1 MALPKFSGVYRS
13 PGGAY
18 ENPQTVLDKSGFYQA
33 KTISEAGA
41 RIAESINAVTKREN
55 AELKQ
60 ARKDIEEDWNFQQEQ
75 SEELMIQMQDAG
87 INNKSFYD
95 LGYNII
101 SERSKVNGL
110 IKKSQTNKERSYY
123 QGLYS
128 KLTGKLVQ
136 YRGLIGKM
144 KDAGST
150 YNDDVIKDSS
160 KAGRQGG
167 VALAGDSYNQTYNLG
182 MPSLFGA
189 TRGSDALWYEDDNG
203 QFRVKLTSDQ
213 IKRKNKEAGKIVSV
227 FNPIAGNYM
236 EQVSDNMDV
245 NALELLDYDPQRV
258 PMFDDEVLDI
268 YESSSI
274 LKDGQLQDEFLKTKE
289 DGTPD
294 TVIKTN
300 DQGTLEFIMQN
311 TDVSRINTLTKSSLE
326 ALKKTYLDD
335 PKKARIVYH
344 NIFGKPMDD
353 ELIVGGGNTESLFN
367 EESINK
373 FSKAFDEY
381 NTALVLKSLSPKVI
395 KTSKIEIEKPKEPTA
410 AEKKATEKQTQDK
423 AAVENIEELDI
434 SSAFVE
440 GPSVEGVESERG
452 LLNLNVLEKL
462 VSRPPYNINVSKV
475 ETVGGEG
482 TRKLTKSV
490 EGADR
495 SVTIFDSA
503 TDSEVKAALKFLETG
518 TSFKPTANVEII
530 NVPNLPEISTGNL
543 PIKKQ

>member
-1 MALPKFSGVYRS
+1 
-13 PGGAY
+13 
-18 ENPQTVLDKSGFYQA
+18 
-33 KTISEAGA
+33 
-41 RIAESINAVTKREN
+41 
-55 AELKQ
+55 
-60 ARKDIEEDWNFQQEQ
+60 
-75 SEELMIQMQDAG
+75 
-87 INNKSFYD
+87 
-95 LGYNII
+95 
-101 SERSKVNGL
+101 
-110 IKKSQTNKERSYY
+110 
-123 QGLYS
+123 
-128 KLTGKLVQ
+128 
-136 YRGLIGKM
+136 
-144 KDAGST
+144 
-150 YNDDVIKDSS
+150 
-160 KAGRQGG
+160 
-167 VALAGDSYNQTYNLG
+167 
-182 MPSLFGA
+182 
-189 TRGSDALWYEDDNG
+189 
-203 QFRVKLTSDQ
+203 
-213 IKRKNKEAGKIVSV
+213 
-227 FNPIAGNYM
+227 
-236 EQVSDNMDV
+236 
-245 NALELLDYDPQRV
+245 
-258 PMFDDEVLDI
+258 
-268 YESSSI
+268 
-274 LKDGQLQDEFLKTKE
+274 
-289 DGTPD
+289 
-294 TVIKTN
+294 
-300 DQGTLEFIMQN
+300 MQN

-462 VSRPPYNINVSKV
+462 VSRPPYNVNVSKV

-503 TDSEVKAALKFLETG
+503 TDGEVKAALKFLETG
-518 TSFKPTANVEII
+518 TSFKPTANVEITNI
-530 NVPNLPEISTGNL
+530 PNLPEISTGNL
-543 PIKKQ
+543 PIKK

>member
-33 KTISEAGA
+33 KTITEAGA

-75 SEELMIQMQDAG
+75 SEELMIQMQNAG

-128 KLTGKLVQ
+128 ELTGKLTQ

-167 VALAGDSYNQTYNLG
+167 VVLTGDSYSSTYNLG

-189 TRGSDALWYEDDNG
+189 TRGSGAEWYEDDNG

-213 IKRKNKEAGKIVSV
+213 IKRKNKEAGKMVSV
-227 FNPIAGNYM
+227 FNPIVGNYM
-236 EQVSDNMDV
+236 EQVSDNIDV
-245 NALELLDYDPQRV
+245 NALEFLDYDPQRL

-268 YESSSI
+268 YESSKI
-274 LKDGQLQDEFLKTKE
+274 LKDGQLQDEFLNTKE

-300 DQGTLEFIMQN
+300 DEGTLEFVMQN

-335 PKKARIVYH
+335 PKKAKAVYH

-410 AEKKATEKQTQDK
+410 AEKKEFEKQKLDK
-423 AAVENIEELDI
+423 TAVENIEELDI
-434 SSAFVE
+434 SSAFAE
-440 GPSVEGVESERG
+440 GPSQEPGRGV
-452 LLNLNVLEKL
+452 LNLNTLEKL
-462 VSRPPYNINVSKV
+462 VSRPPYNVNVSKV

-503 TDSEVKAALKFLETG
+503 TDGEVKAALKFLETG

-530 NVPNLPEISTGNL
+530 NVPNLP
-543 PIKKQ
+543 

>member
-123 QGLYS
+123 QGLYG

-203 QFRVKLTSDQ
+203 QFRIKLTSDQ

-274 LKDGQLQDEFLKTKE
+274 LKDGQLQDEFLNTKE

-353 ELIVGGGNTESLFN
+353 ELIVGGGNTDSLFN

-410 AEKKATEKQTQDK
+410 AEKKTTEKQTQDK

-434 SSAFVE
+434 SSAFAE
-440 GPSVEGVESERG
+440 GPSQEPGRGV
-452 LLNLNVLEKL
+452 LNLNVLEKL
-462 VSRPPYNINVSKV
+462 VSRPPYNVNVSKV

-490 EGADR
+490 EGTDR

-503 TDSEVKAALKFLETG
+503 TDGEVKAALKFLETG

-530 NVPNLPEISTGNL
+530 NVPNLPEISIGNL

>member
-123 QGLYS
+123 QGLYG

-203 QFRVKLTSDQ
+203 QFRIKLTSDQ

-274 LKDGQLQDEFLKTKE
+274 LKDGQLQDEFLNTKE

-353 ELIVGGGNTESLFN
+353 ELIVGGGNTDSLFN

-434 SSAFVE
+434 SSAFAE
-440 GPSVEGVESERG
+440 GPSQEPGRGV
-452 LLNLNVLEKL
+452 LNLNVLEKL
-462 VSRPPYNINVSKV
+462 VSRPPYNVNVSKV

-503 TDSEVKAALKFLETG
+503 TDGEVKAALKFLETG

-530 NVPNLPEISTGNL
+530 NVPNLPEISIGNL

>member
-1 MALPKFSGVYRS
+1 MALPKFSGVYRGQ
-13 PGGAY
+13 GGAY
-18 ENPQTVLDKSGFYQA
+18 ENPQTVLDESGFYQA

-55 AELKQ
+55 DELIQ

-75 SEELMIQMQDAG
+75 SEELMIQLQNAG

-101 SERSKVNGL
+101 SERSKINGL
-110 IKKSQTNKERSYY
+110 IKRSQTNKERSYY
-123 QGLYS
+123 QGKYGELS
-128 KLTGKLVQ
+128 NKLVQ
-136 YRGLIGKM
+136 YQGLISKI
-144 KDAGST
+144 KDSGST
-150 YNDDVIKDSS
+150 YNDDVVKDSS

-167 VALAGDSYNQTYNLG
+167 VALTGDTYNQTYNLG
-182 MPSLFGA
+182 MPALFGS

-213 IKRKNKEAGKIVSV
+213 IKRKNKEVGNIVSV
-227 FNPIAGNYM
+227 FNPIIGNYI
-236 EQVSDNMDV
+236 EQVSDNIDV

-268 YESSSI
+268 YESSNI
-274 LKDGQLQDEFLKTKE
+274 IKNNQLQDEFLKTKE

-300 DQGTLEFIMQN
+300 EEGTLEFIMQN
-311 TDVSRINTLTKSSLE
+311 TDISRINSLTKSSLE

-335 PKKARIVYH
+335 PKKARILYH
-344 NIFGKPMDD
+344 NVFGKPMDD
-353 ELIVGGGNTESLFN
+353 ELIVGGGNTSSLLN
-367 EESINK
+367 EESISK

-395 KTSKIEIEKPKEPTA
+395 KTSKIEIEEPEKLTA
-410 AEKKATEKQTQDK
+410 AEKKEFEKQKKDE
-423 AAVENIEELDI
+423 AAVTSIEELDI
-434 SSAFVE
+434 SSAFAE
-440 GPSVEGVESERG
+440 GPSQEPGRGV
-452 LLNLNVLEKL
+452 LNLNTLEKL
-462 VSRPPYNINVSKV
+462 ISRPPYNINVTKV

-482 TRKLTKSV
+482 TRKFTKSV

-503 TDSEVKAALKFLETG
+503 TDGEVKAALKFLETG
-518 TSFKPTANVEII
+518 TSFKPTGNVEIT

-543 PIKKQ
+543 PIKK

>member
-75 SEELMIQMQDAG
+75 SEELMIQMQNAG

-110 IKKSQTNKERSYY
+110 IKRSQTNKERSYY
-123 QGLYS
+123 QELYG
-128 KLTGKLVQ
+128 KLTSKLVQ

-150 YNDDVIKDSS
+150 YNDDVVKDSS

-167 VALAGDSYNQTYNLG
+167 VALASDSYNQTYNLG

-213 IKRKNKEAGKIVSV
+213 IKRKNKEAGKMVSV
-227 FNPIAGNYM
+227 FNPIVGNYM
-236 EQVSDNMDV
+236 EQVSDNIDV
-245 NALELLDYDPQRV
+245 NALELLDYDPQRI

-274 LKDGQLQDEFLKTKE
+274 LKNGQLQDEFLKTKE

-300 DQGTLEFIMQN
+300 DEGTLEFIMQN
-311 TDVSRINTLTKSSLE
+311 TDVSRINSLTKSSLE

-335 PKKARIVYH
+335 PKKARILYH
-344 NIFGKPMDD
+344 NVFGKPMDD
-353 ELIVGGGNTESLFN
+353 ELTVGGGNTDSLLN
-367 EESINK
+367 EESISK

-395 KTSKIEIEKPKEPTA
+395 KTSKIEIEEPEKLTA
-410 AEKKATEKQTQDK
+410 AEKKAVEKQTQDK

-434 SSAFVE
+434 SSAFAE
-440 GPSVEGVESERG
+440 GPSQEPGRGV
-452 LLNLNVLEKL
+452 LNLNTLEKL
-462 VSRPPYNINVSKV
+462 VSRPPYNVTVSKV

-503 TDSEVKAALKFLETG
+503 TDGEVKAALKFLETG
-518 TSFKPTANVEII
+518 TSFKPTANVKII
-530 NVPNLPEISTGNL
+530 SVPNLPEISTGNL

>member
-33 KTISEAGA
+33 KTITEAGA

-150 YNDDVIKDSS
+150 YSDDVIKDSS

-300 DQGTLEFIMQN
+300 DQNTLEFIMQN

-353 ELIVGGGNTESLFN
+353 ELTVGGGNTSSLFN
-367 EESINK
+367 EESISK

-434 SSAFVE
+434 SSAFAE
-440 GPSVEGVESERG
+440 GPSQEPGRGV
-452 LLNLNVLEKL
+452 LNLNTLEKL
-462 VSRPPYNINVSKV
+462 VSRPPYNVTVSKV

-503 TDSEVKAALKFLETG
+503 TDGEVKAALKFLETG
-518 TSFKPTANVEII
+518 TSFKPTANVEIT
-530 NVPNLPEISTGNL
+530 NVPNLPGISTGNL

>member
-41 RIAESINAVTKREN
+41 RIAESINAVTNREN

-75 SEELMIQMQDAG
+75 SEDLLIQLQNAG

-101 SERSKVNGL
+101 SERSKINGL
-110 IKKSQTNKERSYY
+110 VKRSQTNKERAYY
-123 QGLYS
+123 QGLYGD
-128 KLTGKLVQ
+128 LTSKLVQ
-136 YRGLIGKM
+136 YQGLISRI
-144 KDAGST
+144 KDSGST
-150 YNDDVIKDSS
+150 YNDDVVKDSS

-167 VALAGDSYNQTYNLG
+167 VALTGDPYSQTYNLG
-182 MPSLFGA
+182 MPALFGA

-213 IKRKNKEAGKIVSV
+213 IKRKNKETGKMVSV
-227 FNPIAGNYM
+227 FNPILGNYM
-236 EQVSDNMDV
+236 EEVSDHIDV
-245 NALELLDYDPQRV
+245 NALEFLDHDPQRI

-268 YESSSI
+268 YESANI
-274 LKDGQLQDEFLKTKE
+274 LTKGQLQDEFLKTKE

-294 TVIKTN
+294 VVIKTN
-300 DQGTLEFIMQN
+300 DEGTLEFIMQN
-311 TDVSRINTLTKSSLE
+311 ADISRINTLTKSSLE
-326 ALKKTYLDD
+326 ALKKTYLQD

-344 NIFGKPMDD
+344 NIFGKPIDD
-353 ELIVGGGNTESLFN
+353 ELIVGGGNTESLLN

-373 FSKAFDEY
+373 FSEAFDEY

-395 KTSKIEIEKPKEPTA
+395 KTSKIELPDEPP
-410 AEKKATEKQTQDK
+410 QDK
-423 AAVENIEELDI
+423 AVLSNIEELDI
-434 SSAFVE
+434 SSAFAE
-440 GPSVEGVESERG
+440 GPSLEPGRGV
-452 LLNLNVLEKL
+452 LNLNTLEKL
-462 VSRPPYNINVSKV
+462 ISRPPYNITVVKE
-475 ETVGGEG
+475 ETVGGED

-503 TDSEVKAALKFLETG
+503 TDGEVKAALKFLETG
-518 TSFKPTANVEII
+518 ISFKPTANVEII
-530 NVPNLPEISTGNL
+530 NVPNLPGISTGNL

>member
-123 QGLYS
+123 QGLYG

-167 VALAGDSYNQTYNLG
+167 VALAGDPYNQTYNLG

-203 QFRVKLTSDQ
+203 QVRVKLTSDQ
-213 IKRKNKEAGKIVSV
+213 IKRKNKEAGKMVSV
-227 FNPIAGNYM
+227 FDPTTGNYT
-236 EQVSDNMDV
+236 EQVSDNIDV

-300 DQGTLEFIMQN
+300 DEGNLEFIMQN
-311 TDVSRINTLTKSSLE
+311 TDVSRISTLTKSSLE

-335 PKKARIVYH
+335 PKKARILYH
-344 NIFGKPMDD
+344 NVFGKPMDD
-353 ELIVGGGNTESLFN
+353 ELTVGGGNTSSLFN

-395 KTSKIEIEKPKEPTA
+395 KTSKIEIEKPEKLTA
-410 AEKKATEKQTQDK
+410 AEKKDFEKQKQDK

-434 SSAFVE
+434 SSAFAE
-440 GPSVEGVESERG
+440 GPSQEPGRGV
-452 LLNLNVLEKL
+452 LNLNVLEKL

-503 TDSEVKAALKFLETG
+503 TDGEVKAALKFLETG
-518 TSFKPTANVEII
+518 TSFKPTASVEII
-530 NVPNLPEISTGNL
+530 NVPNLP
-543 PIKKQ
+543 

>member
-123 QGLYS
+123 QGLYG

-203 QFRVKLTSDQ
+203 QFRIKLTSDQ

-274 LKDGQLQDEFLKTKE
+274 LKDGQLQDEFLNTKE

-353 ELIVGGGNTESLFN
+353 ELIVGGGNTDSLFN

-434 SSAFVE
+434 SSAFAE
-440 GPSVEGVESERG
+440 GPSQEPGRGV
-452 LLNLNVLEKL
+452 LNLNVLEKL
-462 VSRPPYNINVSKV
+462 VSRPPYNVNVSKV

-490 EGADR
+490 EGTDR

-503 TDSEVKAALKFLETG
+503 TDGEVKAALKFLETG

>member
-123 QGLYS
+123 QGLYG

-136 YRGLIGKM
+136 YRGLISKM

-167 VALAGDSYNQTYNLG
+167 VALAGDPYNQTYNLG

-203 QFRVKLTSDQ
+203 QVRVKLTSDQ
-213 IKRKNKEAGKIVSV
+213 IKRKNKEAGKMVSV

-236 EQVSDNMDV
+236 EQVSDNIDV

-268 YESSSI
+268 YESSSV
-274 LKDGQLQDEFLKTKE
+274 LKDGQLQDEFLRTKE

-300 DQGTLEFIMQN
+300 DEGTLEFIMQN

-335 PKKARIVYH
+335 PKKARILYH
-344 NIFGKPMDD
+344 NVFGKPMDD
-353 ELIVGGGNTESLFN
+353 ELTVGGGNTSSLFN

-395 KTSKIEIEKPKEPTA
+395 KTSKIEIEKPEKLTA
-410 AEKKATEKQTQDK
+410 AEKKAVEKQTQDK

-434 SSAFVE
+434 SSAFAE
-440 GPSVEGVESERG
+440 GPSQEPGRGV
-452 LLNLNVLEKL
+452 LNLNTLEKL

-503 TDSEVKAALKFLETG
+503 TDGEVKAALKFLETG

-530 NVPNLPEISTGNL
+530 NVPNLP
-543 PIKKQ
+543 